1 MIIILYILLALVSIG
16 LILFIYGIITAKE
29 IDPRLPFIRGD
40 YDPAKDPTNETVIH
54 ESE

>member
-1 MIIILYILLALVSIG
+1 MTIILYIFLFLASIA
-16 LILFIYGIITAKE
+16 LILFVYGVITAKE

-40 YDPAKDPTNETVIH
+40 PAKDPTNETVIH

>member
-1 MIIILYILLALVSIG
+1 MTIILYIILALVSIG

-40 YDPAKDPTNETVIH
+40 YDPTKDPTNDNIVHET
-54 ESE
+54 E

>member
-1 MIIILYILLALVSIG
+1 MIIILYIFLFLASIA
-16 LILFIYGIITAKE
+16 LILFVHGVITAKE

-40 YDPAKDPTNETVIH
+40 YDPTKDPTNETVIH

>member
-1 MIIILYILLALVSIG
+1 MSIILYILLALACIG
-16 LILFIYGIITAKE
+16 LILFTYGIITAKE

-40 YDPAKDPTNETVIH
+40 YDHAKDPTNETVIH